1 MNKVRFYC
9 LQIAVVFTLYI
20 TPFELFAQERDTNDI
35 ATTLNSVRLV
45 EQYREEACGAIISLD
60 FDLALEKIKKSNSLA
75 SSLKNISGKGEIALS
90 NAQLHYYLENYDK
103 AAKLNSTAIAQL
115 KDSQNKEKLAS
126 ALTLQ
131 GFITTR
137 LSQYTVSENYF
148 KQADALYKTSNNER
162 GKSSILLGR
171 GILEF
176 VKENPK
182 VALNYLNTGV
192 VKYKEFNMSFQQAS
206 ALLYKAKALL
216 LLVDNQSASYLLQSK
231 TALKDAL
238 LIIEAKNYNKLKI
251 DSYQI
256 NSNIALKEG
265 DSAKAKNLLEE
276 YTSKI
281 DALKIENISLISA
294 INNPAPIVVEI
305 QKETMPSDEE
315 LLDKERS
322 ENFNVITN
330 GLSIAIIAILSLLT
344 LSLYKNNN
352 LRAKAN
358 TLLQDKNTELQLAKE
373 KAEKASLAKAQF
385 LSTITHELRTPLY
398 AVTGLTHLLMEE
410 NPREH
415 QREHL
420 DSLKFSGEFL
430 LSLINNILDLSK
442 LEANKVEIEKTSFHL
457 KKRINDVLIALKK
470 SANDKQTTL
479 RVDYD
484 DSIPESLSGDPVKLS
499 QVLINLIGNSVK
511 FTQNGEVVIRVRK
524 IDQYNNSIKLNFEI
538 EDNGLGISKKKQKT
552 IFETFSQGSLQ
563 INRKFGGTG
572 LGLSIVKNLLELM
585 NSKIQLESKLGE
597 GSKFW
602 FNLDLDISD
611 EKVSQQSKTEKK
623 KVIDL
628 EYLFGKNVLV
638 VEDNKINQMIT
649 KKILEKNKMVC
660 QVADNG
666 TDAVQLVKENDFDVV
681 LMDIHMPGISGIE
694 ATQKIREFNKALPII
709 ALTAVTIDENL
720 DEFFRVEFNEIIPKP
735 FKPEEFFEK
744 IHDTLK
750 LSKKQNTPTLS

>member
-20 TPFELFAQERDTNDI
+20 TPFELFAQERDTNNI

-148 KQADALYKTSNNER
+148 KQADALYKTNNNER

-744 IHDTLK
+744 IHDTVK
-750 LSKKQNTPTLS
+750 LSKKENTTTVS